1 MSTFEDIPKFHPE
14 NSTPPPAKEN
24 ETIFENTSY
33 EGITQ
38 ETIDE
43 KMKDIQEKFN
53 LDLSDVKVSSTK
65 PGEDLFDQY
74 EIQYKWLQKV
84 DFDFEKYLESIRKH
98 GYDTEDIPTNNLKD
112 IAREE
117 GIILEGKIPGFATT
131 AGKDEIIFFAIKDC
145 DVLEMAR
152 KYAAKEGE
160 SQSDFSDR
168 EEAVEYLKGLNE
180 KAFFHEIA
188 HIIYSRED
196 FKEWDD
202 FINTNETIKEKV
214 IELQSDKYGDAE
226 QIPISEEAFADFAI
240 EILSEGKIISRLGTN
255 QEATS
260 IIKRYL
266 SK

>member
-1 MSTFEDIPKFHPE
+1 MSTFENIPKFNPE
-14 NSTPPPAKEN
+14 NSTPPPAKEH

-33 EGITQ
+33 EGIAQ

-43 KMKDIQEKFN
+43 KMKEIQEKFN

-84 DFDFEKYLESIRKH
+84 DFDFEKYLENIQKH
-98 GYDTEDIPTNNLKD
+98 GYNPENIPTKNLKD
-112 IAREE
+112 IAIEE
-117 GIILEGKIPGFATT
+117 GIILEGRLPGFAMT
-131 AGKDEIIFFAIKDC
+131 AGKDEITFFAIKDC
-145 DVLEMAR
+145 YVLEMAK
-152 KYAAKEGE
+152 KYAEKEGE
-160 SQSDFSDR
+160 SQLEFNSK
-168 EEAVEYLKGLNE
+168 EEAVVYLKGLNE

-188 HIIYSRED
+188 HIIYSRGD

-202 FINTNETIKEKV
+202 FINTNELIKEKV

-240 EILSEGKIISRLGTN
+240 EILSDGKIISRLGTN
-255 QEATS
+255 QEATN